1 MNITAELRHRFETAL
16 SSLTSDPAEYATLV
30 RPAQN
35 PQFGDY
41 QANCAMPLAK
51 KLSEKPR
58 DVAAKIVEQLDVSDL
73 CETPEIAG
81 PGFINLKLRSDWL
94 TEHINSIAR
103 DERLGVEP
111 VENPQT
117 IVIDYSAPNVAKPM
131 HVGHLRS
138 SVIGAAL
145 YNILTFQGHKVI
157 SDNHIGDWGTQFGMI
172 IYGYKNFLNEN
183 AYQQDAVTELARL
196 YRLVNTLSDY
206 HANVNAK
213 LPNAIARLSCLKQ
226 DLADAEASLDDSDKA
241 TKKKLKKLRS
251 DVETE
256 EKSVQSLQKSIQ
268 QLEADPE
275 LQELADQHPEIA
287 KLARLETAKLHAGDE
302 ENRKLWNE
310 FLPACLAALQN
321 VYDRLGVSFDHTLG
335 ESFYDPMLA
344 EVVEALEAKGLAS
357 ESKGA
362 TCVFLEQFEAPFIVR
377 KSDGAYNYATTDLA
391 TIQYRV
397 NEFDADAMLYVVDS
411 RQGDHFKMLFETARK
426 WGYDKN
432 FQHVNFGTVLGKD
445 RRPFKTRAGDTVGL
459 ESLLDEAVNRS
470 YRIVSDND
478 ESKPNGP
485 ELDEATRRDVAE
497 KVGIGGVKYA
507 DLHINRESD
516 YVFDWDQMLAT
527 NGDTATYMQ
536 YSYARV
542 NGIFSRG
549 GFDREMIRNSD
560 TQIQLNEPAEREL
573 ALALLKFG
581 EAIDDT
587 ASELRPHILTGYLF
601 ETANKFST
609 FYDQCPVLKSE
620 GETQQSRLLLCDLT
634 CRVLQ
639 QGLALL
645 GIETCER
652 M

>member
-16 SSLTSDPAEYATLV
+16 AKLTDEPAEYAALV

-58 DVAAKIVEQLDVSDL
+58 DLAAKIVAELDVSDL
-73 CETPEIAG
+73 CETSEVAG
-81 PGFINLKLRSDWL
+81 PGFINLKLKTDWL
-94 TEHINSIAR
+94 TDQVNKIAH
-103 DERLGVEP
+103 DDRLGVES

-145 YNILTFQGHKVI
+145 YNILKFQGHKVI

-172 IYGYKNFLNEN
+172 IYGYKNFLDED
-183 AYQQDAVTELARL
+183 AYQKDAVTELARL
-196 YRLVNTLSDY
+196 YRLVNSLSDY
-206 HANVNAK
+206 HDSVNTK
-213 LPNAIARLSCLKQ
+213 LPNAIQKLESLQ
-226 DLADAEASLDDSDKA
+226 QELAEAETNTDTSNKSA
-241 TKKKLKKLRS
+241 KKKLKKLQS
-251 DVETE
+251 DTATQEYT
-256 EKSVQSLQKSIQ
+256 VQSLRQSIEQ
-268 QLEADPE
+268 FEADTE
-275 LQELADQHPEIA
+275 LKALADAHPDIA
-287 KLARLETAKLHAGDE
+287 RLARLETAKLHSGDE

-310 FLPACLAALQN
+310 FLPACLAALQK

-344 EVVEALEAKGLAS
+344 DVVKTLEAKGLAS

-362 TCVFLEQFEAPFIVR
+362 TCVFLDQFEAPFIVR

-397 NEFDADAMLYVVDS
+397 NEFDANTMLYVVDS
-411 RQGDHFKMLFETARK
+411 RQGDHFKMLFETARQ
-426 WGYDKN
+426 WGYDKR
-432 FQHVNFGTVLGKD
+432 FQHVNFGTVLGTD
-445 RRPFKTRAGDTVGL
+445 RRPFKTRAGDTIGL
-459 ESLLDEAVNRS
+459 ESLLDEAVNRA
-470 YRIVSDND
+470 YQIVCDND
-478 ESKPNGP
+478 NRKPNGP
-485 ELDEATRRDVAE
+485 ELDDQVRRNVAE

-549 GFDREMIRNSD
+549 GFDRETIRNSNAK
-560 TQIQLNEPAEREL
+560 IQLQEPAEREL
-573 ALALLKFG
+573 ALALLKFD
-581 EAIDDT
+581 EAIDDA
-587 ASELRPHILTGYLF
+587 ASELRPHLLTSYLF
-601 ETANKFST
+601 ETANKYST
-609 FYDQCPVLKSE
+609 FYEQCPVLKSE
-620 GETQQSRLLLCDLT
+620 GDTQHSRLLLCDLT

>member
-1 MNITAELRHRFETAL
+1 MNISAELRRRFESAL
-16 SSLTSDPAEYATLV
+16 ATLTDDPAEYAALV

-35 PQFGDY
+35 TQFGDY

-51 KLSEKPR
+51 KLSDKPR
-58 DVAAKIVEQLDVSDL
+58 DVAAKIVENLDVSDL

-81 PGFINLKLRSDWL
+81 PGFINLKLRTDWL
-94 TEHINSIAR
+94 TEQVNAVTH
-103 DERLGVEP
+103 DDRLGVKP
-111 VENPQT
+111 VANPQT

-145 YNILTFQGHKVI
+145 YKILTFQGHKVI

-172 IYGYKNFLNEN
+172 IYGYKNFLNPE
-183 AYQQDAVTELARL
+183 AYKADAVTELARL
-196 YRLVNTLSDY
+196 YRLVNILSDY
-206 HANVNAK
+206 HENVNEK
-213 LPNAIARLSCLKQ
+213 LPSAKQRLQ
-226 DLADAEASLDDSDKA
+226 EFEQQLADAEANSDPAEKSA
-241 TKKKLKKLRS
+241 KKKLKKLRAGVTS
-251 DVETE
+251 Q
-256 EKSVQSLQKSIQ
+256 EKAVQSLQQSIEKF
-268 QLEADPE
+268 EADPE
-275 LQELADQHPEIA
+275 LKELADNHPDIA
-287 KLARLETAKLHAGDE
+287 RLARLETAKLHSGDE
-302 ENRKLWNE
+302 ENRRLWDE
-310 FLPACLAALQN
+310 FLPACLTALQK

-335 ESFYDPMLA
+335 ESFYDPMLG

-362 TCVFLEQFEAPFIVR
+362 TCVFLDQFEAPFIVR

-397 NEFDADAMLYVVDS
+397 NEFNADAMLYVVDS

-426 WGYDKN
+426 WGHDKN

-459 ESLLDEAVNRS
+459 ESLLDEAVNRA
-470 YRIVSDND
+470 YQIVTEND
-478 ESKPNGP
+478 KSKPNGP
-485 ELDEATRRDVAE
+485 ELDDATRKDVAE

-549 GFDREMIRNSD
+549 GFDRETIRNSNA
-560 TQIQLNEPAEREL
+560 TIQLQEPAEREL

-581 EAIDDT
+581 EAIDDA
-587 ASELRPHILTGYLF
+587 ASELRPHLLTSYLF
-601 ETANKFST
+601 ETANKYST
-609 FYDQCPVLKSE
+609 FYEQCSVLKSE
-620 GETQQSRLLLCDLT
+620 GDVQQSRLLLCDLT